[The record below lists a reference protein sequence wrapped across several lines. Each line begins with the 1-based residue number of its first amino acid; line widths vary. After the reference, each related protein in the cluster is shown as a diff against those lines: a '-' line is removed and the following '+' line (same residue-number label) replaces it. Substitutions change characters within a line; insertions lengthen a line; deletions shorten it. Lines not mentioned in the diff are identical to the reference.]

1 MTQEAT
7 NVNVQLTPELR
18 ERLRGFL
25 GYDAASTFPF
35 VPPVFRERDAQG
47 LWLFPQSLWPV
58 FTLKAKDGLEVS
70 QLEDRAG
77 YTEYNLS
84 DIMVRRYVSTS
95 GSFRIDTLRRG
106 VRGWRNLFLEDLRTP
121 VPFLPEYLGVD
132 GLLTEEAVRV
142 IPVRLQVVLQEAI
155 NERST
160 LTAEELQGLGY

>member
-1 MTQEAT
+1 MTPEA

-25 GYDAASTFPF
+25 GYDAVSTFPF

-47 LWLFPQSLWPV
+47 NWLFPKTLWPV

-77 YTEYNLS
+77 YTEYSLN
-84 DIMVRRYVSTS
+84 DIMTRRYVSTS
-95 GSFRIDTLRRG
+95 GSFRIDTIRRG
-106 VRGWRNLFLEDLRTP
+106 VKGWRNLLQDDLKTP
-121 VPFLPEYLGVD
+121 VPFQPDYIGPD
-132 GLLTEEAVRV
+132 GLLTEEGVRV
-142 IPVRLQVVLQEAI
+142 IPVRMQVVLQEAI

-160 LTAEELQGLGY
+160 LTQEELQGLGC